1 MTIMLIFWFLFGL
14 VTYRQ
19 AVNKGYNKWIG
30 LIMGIL
36 FGVFSVYVYALLVD
50 KNKAFLLEQ
59 QEKMYEQLT
68 KQEQYLKDLEL
79 RINTRIDNIK
89 Q

>member
-1 MTIMLIFWFLFGL
+1 MEIMVIFWFLLGL

-19 AVNKGYNKWIG
+19 AVNKGYNKWCG

-36 FGVFSVYVYALLVD
+36 FGIFAVYVYALLVD
-50 KNKAFLLEQ
+50 KNKAFLLEK
-59 QEKMYEQLT
+59 QEKMYEHIA

-89 Q
+89 